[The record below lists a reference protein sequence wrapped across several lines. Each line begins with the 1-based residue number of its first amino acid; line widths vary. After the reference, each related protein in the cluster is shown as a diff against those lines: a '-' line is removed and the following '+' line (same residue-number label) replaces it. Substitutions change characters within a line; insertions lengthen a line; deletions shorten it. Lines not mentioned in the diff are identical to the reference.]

1 VLIGLALAIMSSC
14 QARSSIGSILV
25 FPKGVASLP
34 IAFFTLTISLNV
46 YLTSLIIGT
55 LLVARRAL
63 KSLDSHNAVN
73 IDGVRPYTT
82 IIGIFAESAAA
93 YTTAGIVYVASMV
106 RPSGLQY
113 ITGRLFF
120 VAAVSSPSCL
130 FRYMPD

>member
-1 VLIGLALAIMSSC
+1 MSSC

-46 YLTSLIIGT
+46 YLTSLIVGA
-55 LLVARRAL
+55 LLAARRAL
-63 KSLDSHNAVN
+63 KSLGSHNSAN
-73 IDGVRPYTT
+73 IDEVQPYTT

-93 YTTAGIVYVASMV
+93 YTTAGIIYVVSMV
-106 RPSGLQY
+106 RPSGVQY

-120 VAAVSSPSCL
+120 VAAVSFPL
-130 FRYMPD
+130 